1 MTTRPLTT
9 RETFGH
15 GITWLAARSD
25 APERVAE
32 GAGVRDL
39 RRAPWGQ
46 GVAAA
51 YAASGEEPSCLVT
64 PPIDGWVLVASTRL
78 PHLRGEGELQALL
91 ERTSA
96 WARGAEVQAF
106 ASLTMADYQAWA
118 RARDGRL
125 ERSFYWFGAEDQARE
140 HGDRTPDEAELR
152 VPADDAS
159 KTTPD
164 HVLAVAA
171 RWSLDPTALA
181 ARGLAPA
188 EVWVGSLPDPEAAR
202 EARRE
207 QVRDQASRDVEQAM
221 AALVEGDIASVTPPP
236 ETPPEE
242 RAQKLEGMA
251 AHMASLGYQVT
262 WAADRT
268 RFDAAPPEGTP
279 LPPMS
284 FGLDDV

>member
-1 MTTRPLTT
+1 MSTRDA
-9 RETFGH
+9 FGT
-15 GITWLAARSD
+15 GSSWLAARSD

-39 RRAPWGQ
+39 RRVPWEEGL
-46 GVAAA
+46 AAA
-51 YAASGEEPSCLVT
+51 RAPSGQEPSCLVT

-78 PHLRGEGELQALL
+78 PQLRGEDELTALL
-91 ERTSA
+91 ERASA

-106 ASLTMADYQAWA
+106 ASLPLPDYQAWA
-118 RARDGRL
+118 RAREGRL
-125 ERSFYWFGAEDQARE
+125 TRSFYWCGAEDQARE
-140 HGDRTPDEAELR
+140 VGERTPEEASLG
-152 VPADDAS
+152 VPGVDPSGVTAE
-159 KTTPD
+159 

-171 RWSLDPTALA
+171 RWGLDPTALA

-202 EARRE
+202 EALRE
-207 QVRDQASRDVEQAM
+207 QVRDQASRDVEEAM
-221 AALVEGDIASVTPPP
+221 AALVEGDIVAVTPPP
-236 ETPPEE
+236 ETPEGE

-262 WAADRT
+262 WAPDRA
-268 RFDAAPPEGTP
+268 RFDAAPPEGTA

>member
-1 MTTRPLTT
+1 MTTRD
-9 RETFGH
+9 TFGP
-15 GITWLAARSD
+15 GLTWLAVRSD

-39 RRAPWGQ
+39 RRAPWAQ

-64 PPIDGWVLVASTRL
+64 PPIDGWVLLASARL
-78 PHLRGEGELQALL
+78 PHLRGAGELQSLL

-106 ASLTMADYQAWA
+106 ASLPMADYQAWA
-118 RARDGRL
+118 RASEGRL
-125 ERSFYWFGAEDQARE
+125 ARSFYWFGPEDQARE
-140 HGDRTPDEAELR
+140 HGERTPDEAALGL
-152 VPADDAS
+152 PGDDPS
-159 KTTPD
+159 RTTVE

-171 RWSLDPTALA
+171 RWSLDPTGLVG
-181 ARGLAPA
+181 RGLAPA
-188 EVWVGSLPDPEAAR
+188 EVWVGSLPDPEAER

-207 QVRDQASRDVEQAM
+207 QVRDQASRDVDEAM
-221 AALVEGDIASVTPPP
+221 AALVESDIASVTPPP

-262 WAADRT
+262 WSADRT
-268 RFDAAPPEGTP
+268 RFDATPPEGAA